1 MQNSLFGGL
10 EEVEIATPKIPESE
24 SWSDIER
31 LNRERD
37 LVGIYLSA
45 HPLDKFTIILDN
57 MCNTKCPELENKEK
71 LKEKTEITIGGIVT
85 NIREAFTKKG
95 NKPCGFIT
103 IEDFTGAG
111 ELALFGEPW
120 GKWKGMFTVGASV
133 FITAK
138 MTQREYGNF
147 YDFTINNVQ
156 YLSDVEENAI
166 KKITLHINSQLIT
179 EEMVTELKSILDMH
193 EGKCEVFVQ
202 LNNLPQQRN
211 IVMRCKKNSIE
222 VTPDLMRYIKD
233 CEAIEYSIN

>member
-1 MQNSLFGGL
+1 
-10 EEVEIATPKIPESE
+10 
-24 SWSDIER
+24 
-31 LNRERD
+31 
-37 LVGIYLSA
+37 
-45 HPLDKFTIILDN
+45 

-138 MTQREYGNF
+138 ITQREYGNF

-193 EGKCEVFVQ
+193 KGKCEVFVQ